1 MVLATRCGF
10 PATAPLAEKVD
21 CKDDQDGHGTDVQG
35 VYQDGHHVQD
45 DHQDDR
51 DHDVQDDY
59 HEDQDILDNA
69 FVINITPTPF
79 LVALIFGSSDDPSPS
94 FSSGAFHIECVFPL
108 QTDVAAIN
116 ESQMPLF
123 VSLDNHKKTVITNCG
138 HIFGRGLFFSF
149 LSSHDCTLFSS

>member
-1 MVLATRCGF
+1 MSFAAVVLATRCGF

-79 LVALIFGSSDDPSPS
+79 LVALIFGSFLMIRPHLFPVALSILS
-94 FSSGAFHIECVFPL
+94 AFFHYK
-108 QTDVAAIN
+108 
-116 ESQMPLF
+116 QM
-123 VSLDNHKKTVITNCG
+123 
-138 HIFGRGLFFSF
+138 
-149 LSSHDCTLFSS
+149 